1 MKIPLLPVV
10 IALAA
15 CAQPEPSAKVGAVT
29 PAPDTTSTASA
40 ASPSAQADVPGQVL
54 IVVNDDGTVS
64 GVVEVTPAT
73 ASMGTSD
80 MTADIEDDTSGLAT
94 PVVVMLV
101 PVGDGRWQVPPGTK
115 LSQAQMDHYKSGR
128 LSANVR
134 SKTQPKKDL
143 RASLS
148 GQTRSKAM
156 GAAPATR

>member
-1 MKIPLLPVV
+1 MKTLLLPVV

-15 CAQPEPSAKVGAVT
+15 CAQPEPAANVALVT
-29 PAPDTTSTASA
+29 PAPA
-40 ASPSAQADVPGQVL
+40 PSAPAVAAAPGAPADVPGQVL

-64 GVVEVTPAT
+64 GVVEVAPAGAGAGMTDAT
-73 ASMGTSD
+73 A
-80 MTADIEDDTSGLAT
+80 AIEDDTAGVAT

-115 LSQAQMDHYKSGR
+115 LSQAQMDHYKSGK

-134 SKTQPKKDL
+134 SKSQPRKDL

-156 GAAPATR
+156 GAAPASR